1 MSGGGRKMSGS
12 PAVNTMWSMGWLCA
26 FLAWVSR
33 FSRSDSTLS
42 VARSQ
47 DSPMTGAVGFWALI
61 SATALSALW
70 APEGRFDLS
79 VGV

>member
-1 MSGGGRKMSGS
+1 
-12 PAVNTMWSMGWLCA
+12 
-26 FLAWVSR
+26 
-33 FSRSDSTLS
+33 
-42 VARSQ
+42 
-47 DSPMTGAVGFWALI
+47 MTGAVGFWALI